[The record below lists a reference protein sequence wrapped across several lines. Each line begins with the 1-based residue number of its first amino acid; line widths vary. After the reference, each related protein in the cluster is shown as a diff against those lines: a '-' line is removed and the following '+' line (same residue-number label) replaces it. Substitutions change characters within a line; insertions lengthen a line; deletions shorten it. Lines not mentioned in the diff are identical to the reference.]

1 MTLQNICWTLAQLFA
16 EPGWDHSLNPKANAM
31 YNDQKSTFFTQLS
44 KQGAS
49 NPSSFENAD
58 VLTGLLESTHTTTE
72 SVETKTET
80 ITCENTEC
88 LGCNH
93 HVCNECWTTY
103 LESRVTTDRIGSI
116 FAKCPQSGCQSICNE
131 SIFKKYCNENT
142 FKTYERHVSIYKA
155 KRAYIAYMEAL

>member
-58 VLTGLLESTHTTTE
+58 VLSGLLESTHTTTG
-72 SVETKTET
+72 SVESKTIGKYSKRRRSNVAVIIVRVFFISSFFFYCLLKNHLFQTKP
-80 ITCENTEC
+80 
-88 LGCNH
+88 
-93 HVCNECWTTY
+93 
-103 LESRVTTDRIGSI
+103 RI
-116 FAKCPQSGCQSICNE
+116 
-131 SIFKKYCNENT
+131 Y
-142 FKTYERHVSIYKA
+142 
-155 KRAYIAYMEAL
+155 